1 MIEIMSGAIIPNN
14 ITITS
19 IMYAELLWFYF

>member
-1 MIEIMSGAIIPNN
+1 MTEIISGAIIPNN
-14 ITITS
+14 ITSTS